1 LLDSVSQIL
10 EQKASGILKFEREAL
25 YDQTG
30 KRITQRP
37 FDPKV
42 ILIIGHWD
50 ELRLSSNDRER
61 DAKQRTLELFR
72 RDSRNIEIVTYDE
85 LFDRAKFIVEH
96 RNR

>member
-1 LLDSVSQIL
+1 M
-10 EQKASGILKFEREAL
+10 
-25 YDQTG
+25 
-30 KRITQRP
+30 
-37 FDPKV
+37 